1 MTSHTPQPVKESDM
15 ARYIAVI
22 HGWHVSSNGF
32 DVHELGAKDKVEA
45 HNEAVLLT
53 HQREST
59 FDKCAFTVV
68 EITDHERLP
77 RKLTLRE
84 RLTGRTN
91 P

>member
-1 MTSHTPQPVKESDM
+1 M

-22 HGWHVSSNGF
+22 HGWHVRSKGF
-32 DVHELGAKDKVEA
+32 DVHELSATDRDSA
-45 HNEAVLLT
+45 YNEAVLLK
-53 HQREST
+53 HKREGT
-59 FDKCAFTVV
+59 FCSCACTVV
-68 EITDHERLP
+68 EIADHERLP

>member
-1 MTSHTPQPVKESDM
+1 M
-15 ARYIAVI
+15 ARFIAVI
-22 HGWHVSSNGF
+22 HGWHVDSKGF
-32 DVHELGAKDKVEA
+32 DVHELIATDKESA
-45 HNEAVLLT
+45 YNEAVLLK
-53 HQREST
+53 HKRERT

-68 EITDHERLP
+68 EIADNETLA

>member
-1 MTSHTPQPVKESDM
+1 M

-32 DVHELGAKDKVEA
+32 DVHALSATDKESA
-45 HNEAVLLT
+45 YSKAVLLK
-53 HQREST
+53 HKREST

-68 EITDHERLP
+68 EIADHERLP

>member
-1 MTSHTPQPVKESDM
+1 MS
-15 ARYIAVI
+15 RYIAVI

-32 DVHELGAKDKVEA
+32 DVHELSATDKEEA
-45 HNEAVLLT
+45 HNEAVLLK

-59 FDKCAFTVV
+59 FDKCAFTVIEV
-68 EITDHERLP
+68 ADHEVLP
-77 RKLTLRE
+77 RNLTLRE

>member
-1 MTSHTPQPVKESDM
+1 MS
-15 ARYIAVI
+15 RYIAVI

-32 DVHELGAKDKVEA
+32 DVHELSATDKEEA
-45 HNEAVLLT
+45 HNEAVLLK

-59 FDKCAFTVV
+59 FDKCAFTVI

-77 RKLTLRE
+77 RKLTFRE
-84 RLTGRTN
+84 RLAGRTN

>member
-1 MTSHTPQPVKESDM
+1 M

-22 HGWHVSSNGF
+22 HGWHVDSNGF
-32 DVHELGAKDKVEA
+32 GVHELSATEKESA
-45 HNEAVLLT
+45 YNEAVLLK
-53 HQREST
+53 HKREST
-59 FDKCAFTVV
+59 FDRCAFTVV
-68 EITDHERLP
+68 EIADNERLA